1 MNLLKVCFQCT
12 TKKRESIN
20 ATTKNETSS
29 KINPFQQ
36 RRKHNDII
44 K

>member
-1 MNLLKVCFQCT
+1 MQQ
-12 TKKRESIN
+12 KKKENIN
-20 ATTKNETSS
+20 ATKNETSS